1 MGVGC
6 NLVQFVVY
14 CVLLVMISGFRGGA
28 YLDKHKNNFFLGRKS
43 WLLNEWRGPEG
54 NSIQLSAE
62 GEVNSGVIP
71 RLEASRYI
79 SSAVHRP
86 FSC

>member
-14 CVLLVMISGFRGGA
+14 CVLFVMISGFRGGTC
-28 YLDKHKNNFFLGRKS
+28 LDKHKNNFFLGRKS
-43 WLLNEWRGPEG
+43 WSLNEWRGPEG

-71 RLEASRYI
+71 RREALRYI
-79 SSAVHRP
+79 SNAVHRP